1 MNPLPSSPPIRLK
14 IGIVFDLYC
23 CFIQNIWLESGL
35 MRNLSYEKFSDLAFS
50 FQFSYRFVIFFIFYC
65 IIFNFFFTI
74 FFLFQIADAFLDQN
88 MPFGTHKV
96 GFVYILSEYSM
107 KMNPFQTK
115 SYFKKSRCLKNF
127 LHLYKL
133 MKNLR

>member
-1 MNPLPSSPPIRLK
+1 
-14 IGIVFDLYC
+14 
-23 CFIQNIWLESGL
+23 

-50 FQFSYRFVIFFIFYC
+50 FQFVSFRLFS
-65 IIFNFFFTI
+65 TI

-96 GFVYILSEYSM
+96 GFVYILSEYRM
-107 KMNPFQTK
+107 KMNSFQTK
-115 SYFKKSRCLKNF
+115 SYFKKSRCLKIF
-127 LHLYKL
+127 LHSYKL